1 MNAPTPEL
9 AKQLRAIEAG
19 NRHDR
24 EWMAEDRLDEI
35 VFLCDIVSSHSI
47 SAREAARRGDQPLLG
62 THLRHAR
69 EGTQQHRYEG
79 SEQNSLC
86 QVSHLDPPAI
96 QASR

>member
-69 EGTQQHRYEG
+69 EGMMLAIKTFKVLPPETSEG
-79 SEQNSLC
+79 S
-86 QVSHLDPPAI
+86 AG
-96 QASR
+96 

>member
-62 THLRHAR
+62 THLRHAC
-69 EGTQQHRYEG
+69 EGMMLAIKTFKVLPLETSEG
-79 SEQNSLC
+79 S
-86 QVSHLDPPAI
+86 AG
-96 QASR
+96 

>member
-24 EWMAEDRLDEI
+24 EWMADRLEEI

-47 SAREAARRGDQPLLG
+47 SAREAARPG
-62 THLRHAR
+62 
-69 EGTQQHRYEG
+69 
-79 SEQNSLC
+79 
-86 QVSHLDPPAI
+86 DPPAPRPRGHDVGDKDF
-96 QASR
+96 QSPSP

>member
-24 EWMAEDRLDEI
+24 EWMADRLDEI

-69 EGTQQHRYEG
+69 EGMMLAIKTFKVLPPETSEG
-79 SEQNSLC
+79 GS
-86 QVSHLDPPAI
+86 AG
-96 QASR
+96 